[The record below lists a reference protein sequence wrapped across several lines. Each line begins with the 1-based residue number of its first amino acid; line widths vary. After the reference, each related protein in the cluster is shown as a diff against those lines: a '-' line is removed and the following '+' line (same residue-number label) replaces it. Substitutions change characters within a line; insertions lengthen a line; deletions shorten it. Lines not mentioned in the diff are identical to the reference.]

1 MNIEIYIKNN
11 CNFICSK
18 CLIYILYLPPMSNK
32 EIARKF
38 NLLGKVMELHDEN
51 PFKVRSYTSAYASL
65 RKVSSPL
72 VEMSEDELSEI
83 KGVGKAI
90 VGKIVELR
98 DTGRMATLQKYV
110 DITPPGI
117 LEMLQIRGFGP
128 KKVKVMWNQL
138 NITTPGELLM
148 ACQENRLVELKGFG
162 MKTQKALQ
170 EQLEFYFASRGQVHY
185 AYAIDEANELLG
197 LLQDRFAQELVEL
210 TGEIRRKMPIVN
222 AIEIL
227 TTANEEE
234 MEAFILELAE
244 ETPELL
250 SYKGFAVEIT
260 QVEEEFFGMEQ
271 FEKSASKE
279 FLEAADIEYEAHE
292 EEESIF
298 LELEM
303 AYIDPEYRES
313 AMAVD
318 QAKSGTLPDLITNED
333 MLGVVHNHSTY
344 SDGLHTLW
352 EMSDYTRDNG
362 FQYLVMSDHS
372 KAAFYADGLKEDQ
385 VEAQWAEID
394 QINASY
400 DDGFRVY
407 KGIEADILNDGSMD
421 YGDDFLSQFEV
432 VVASIH
438 SQLNMD
444 MEKANRRLIKA
455 IENPHTHILG
465 HMTGRLLL
473 SRAGYPIDH
482 ELIIDACAANGMII
496 ELNANPQRLDMDW
509 TWIPSALEKGVM
521 ISINPDAHVRESI
534 HYMQFGVN
542 VARKAGLTKEHCLN
556 SKNAED
562 FAKWVASLG

>member
-1 MNIEIYIKNN
+1 MN
-11 CNFICSK
+11 
-18 CLIYILYLPPMSNK
+18 NK

-72 VEMSEDELSEI
+72 IEMSEEELSEI

-98 DTGRMATLQKYV
+98 DSGSMVTLQRYV

-128 KKVKVMWNQL
+128 KKVKVIWNQL
-138 NITTPGELLM
+138 NIITPGELLM
-148 ACQENRLVELKGFG
+148 ACQENRLLELKGFG

-185 AYAIDEANELLG
+185 AYVIDEANELLV
-197 LLQDRFAQELVEL
+197 LLKDRFSQSLVEL

-227 TTANEEE
+227 TTASEEE

-244 ETPELL
+244 EIPELL
-250 SYKGFAVEIT
+250 SYKGYAVEIT
-260 QVEEEFFGMEQ
+260 QVEEAYFGMEQ

-279 FLEAADIEYEAHE
+279 FLEAADIEYEAYE

-298 LELEM
+298 LEWDM
-303 AYIDPEYRES
+303 AFVDPEYRES
-313 AMAVD
+313 AMAID
-318 QAKSGTLPDLITNED
+318 QAKYGRLPDLITNGD

-344 SDGLHTLW
+344 SDGLHTLK

-385 VEAQWAEID
+385 VEAQWADID

-421 YGDDFLSQFEV
+421 YGNDFLSQFEV

-496 ELNANPQRLDMDW
+496 ELNANPQRLDIDW

-534 HYMQFGVN
+534 HYMQFGVH
-542 VARKAGLTKEHCLN
+542 VARKAGLSKEQCLN
-556 SKNAED
+556 SKNADD
-562 FAKWVASLG
+562 FARWVASLS

>member
-1 MNIEIYIKNN
+1 
-11 CNFICSK
+11 
-18 CLIYILYLPPMSNK
+18 MSNK

-72 VEMSEDELSEI
+72 VEMSEEELSEI

-98 DTGRMATLQKYV
+98 DSGSMVTLQRYV

-117 LEMLQIRGFGP
+117 FEMLQIRGFGP
-128 KKVKVMWNQL
+128 KKVKVIWNQL

-185 AYAIDEANELLG
+185 AYVIDEANELLV
-197 LLQDRFAQELVEL
+197 LLQDRFSQKLVEL

-227 TTANEEE
+227 TTASEEE

-244 ETPELL
+244 EIPELL
-250 SYKGFAVEIT
+250 SYKGYAVEIT
-260 QVEEEFFGMEQ
+260 QVEEAYFGMEQ

-279 FLEAADIEYEAHE
+279 FLEAADIEYEAYE

-298 LELEM
+298 LEWDM
-303 AYIDPEYRES
+303 AFVDPEYRES

-318 QAKSGTLPDLITNED
+318 QAKYGMLPDLITNED

-344 SDGLHTLW
+344 SDGLHTLK

-421 YGDDFLSQFEV
+421 YGNDFLSQFEV

-534 HYMQFGVN
+534 HYMQFGVH
-542 VARKAGLTKEHCLN
+542 VARKAGLTKEQCLN
-556 SKNAED
+556 SKNADD
-562 FAKWVASLG
+562 FARWVASLS

>member
-1 MNIEIYIKNN
+1 
-11 CNFICSK
+11 
-18 CLIYILYLPPMSNK
+18 MSNK

-72 VEMSEDELSEI
+72 IEMSEEELSEI

-98 DTGRMATLQKYV
+98 DSGSMVTLQRYV

-128 KKVKVMWNQL
+128 KKVKVIWNQL

-185 AYAIDEANELLG
+185 AYVIDEANELLV
-197 LLQDRFAQELVEL
+197 LLQDRFSQKLVEL

-227 TTANEEE
+227 TTASEEE
-234 MEAFILELAE
+234 MEEFILELAE
-244 ETPELL
+244 EIPELL
-250 SYKGFAVEIT
+250 SYKGYAVEIT
-260 QVEEEFFGMEQ
+260 QVEEAYFGMEQ

-279 FLEAADIEYEAHE
+279 FLEAADIEYEPYE

-298 LELEM
+298 LEWDM
-303 AYIDPEYRES
+303 AFVDPEYRES

-318 QAKSGTLPDLITNED
+318 QAKYGTLPDLITNED

-344 SDGLHTLW
+344 SDGLHTLK

-421 YGDDFLSQFEV
+421 YGNDFLSQFEV

-509 TWIPSALEKGVM
+509 TWIPSALEKGVI

-534 HYMQFGVN
+534 HYMQFGVH
-542 VARKAGLTKEHCLN
+542 VARKAGLTKEQCLN
-556 SKNAED
+556 SKNADD
-562 FAKWVASLG
+562 FARWVASLS

>member
-1 MNIEIYIKNN
+1 MN
-11 CNFICSK
+11 
-18 CLIYILYLPPMSNK
+18 NK

-72 VEMSEDELSEI
+72 IEMSEEELCEI

-98 DTGRMATLQKYV
+98 DSGSMVTLQRYV

-128 KKVKVMWNQL
+128 KKVKVIWNQL
-138 NITTPGELLM
+138 NIITPGELLM
-148 ACQENRLVELKGFG
+148 ACQENRLIELKGFG

-185 AYAIDEANELLG
+185 AYVIDEANELLV
-197 LLQDRFAQELVEL
+197 LLKDRFSQSLVEL

-227 TTANEEE
+227 TTASEEE

-244 ETPELL
+244 EIPELL
-250 SYKGFAVEIT
+250 SYKGYAVEIT
-260 QVEEEFFGMEQ
+260 QVEEAYFGMEQ

-279 FLEAADIEYEAHE
+279 FLEAADIEYEAYE

-298 LELEM
+298 LEWDM
-303 AYIDPEYRES
+303 AFVDPEYRES
-313 AMAVD
+313 AMAID
-318 QAKSGTLPDLITNED
+318 QAKYGMLPDLITNED

-344 SDGLHTLW
+344 SDGLHTLK

-385 VEAQWAEID
+385 VEAQWADID

-421 YGDDFLSQFEV
+421 YGNDFLSQFEV

-534 HYMQFGVN
+534 HYMQFGVH
-542 VARKAGLTKEHCLN
+542 VARKAGLTKEQCLN
-556 SKNAED
+556 SKNADD
-562 FAKWVASLG
+562 FARWVASLR

>member
-1 MNIEIYIKNN
+1 MN
-11 CNFICSK
+11 
-18 CLIYILYLPPMSNK
+18 NK

-72 VEMSEDELSEI
+72 IEMSEEELSEI

-98 DTGRMATLQKYV
+98 DSGSMVTLQRYV

-128 KKVKVMWNQL
+128 KKVKVIWNQL
-138 NITTPGELLM
+138 NIITPGELLM

-185 AYAIDEANELLG
+185 AYVIDEANELLV
-197 LLQDRFAQELVEL
+197 LLQDRFSQSLVEL

-227 TTANEEE
+227 TTASEEE

-244 ETPELL
+244 EIPELL
-250 SYKGFAVEIT
+250 SYKGYAVEIT
-260 QVEEEFFGMEQ
+260 QVEEAYFGMEQ

-279 FLEAADIEYEAHE
+279 FLEAADIEYEAYE

-298 LELEM
+298 LEWDM
-303 AYIDPEYRES
+303 AFVDPEYRES
-313 AMAVD
+313 AMAID
-318 QAKSGTLPDLITNED
+318 QAKYGRLPDLITNED

-344 SDGLHTLW
+344 SDGLHTLK

-385 VEAQWAEID
+385 VEAQWADID

-421 YGDDFLSQFEV
+421 YGNDFLSQFEV

-444 MEKANRRLIKA
+444 LEKANRRLIKA

-465 HMTGRLLL
+465 HITGRLLL

-496 ELNANPQRLDMDW
+496 ELNANPQRLDIDW

-534 HYMQFGVN
+534 HYMQFGVH
-542 VARKAGLTKEHCLN
+542 VARKAGLTKEQCLN
-556 SKNAED
+556 SKNADD
-562 FAKWVASLG
+562 FARWVASLS

>member
-1 MNIEIYIKNN
+1 
-11 CNFICSK
+11 
-18 CLIYILYLPPMSNK
+18 MSNK

-72 VEMSEDELSEI
+72 VEMSEEELSEI

-98 DTGRMATLQKYV
+98 DSGSMVTLQRYV

-117 LEMLQIRGFGP
+117 FEMLQIRGFGP
-128 KKVKVMWNQL
+128 KKVKVIWNQL

-185 AYAIDEANELLG
+185 AYVIDEANELLV
-197 LLQDRFAQELVEL
+197 LLQDRFSQKLVEL

-227 TTANEEE
+227 TTASEEE

-244 ETPELL
+244 EIPELL
-250 SYKGFAVEIT
+250 SYKGYAVEIT
-260 QVEEEFFGMEQ
+260 QVEEAYFGMEQ

-279 FLEAADIEYEAHE
+279 FLEAADIEYEAYE

-298 LELEM
+298 LEWDM
-303 AYIDPEYRES
+303 AFVDPEYRES

-318 QAKSGTLPDLITNED
+318 QAKYGMLPDLITNED

-344 SDGLHTLW
+344 SDGLHTLK

-394 QINASY
+394 QINAYY

-421 YGDDFLSQFEV
+421 YGNDFLSQFEV

-482 ELIIDACAANGMII
+482 GLIIDACAANGMII

-509 TWIPSALEKGVM
+509 TWIPSALEKGVI

-534 HYMQFGVN
+534 HYMQFGVH
-542 VARKAGLTKEHCLN
+542 VARKAGLTKEQCLN
-556 SKNAED
+556 SKNADD
-562 FAKWVASLG
+562 FARWVASLS

>member
-1 MNIEIYIKNN
+1 MN
-11 CNFICSK
+11 
-18 CLIYILYLPPMSNK
+18 NK

-72 VEMSEDELSEI
+72 IEMSEEELSEI

-98 DTGRMATLQKYV
+98 DSGSMVTLQRYV

-128 KKVKVMWNQL
+128 KKVKVIWNQL
-138 NITTPGELLM
+138 NIITPGELLM

-185 AYAIDEANELLG
+185 AYVIDEANELLV
-197 LLQDRFAQELVEL
+197 LLQDRFSESLVEL

-227 TTANEEE
+227 TTASEEE

-244 ETPELL
+244 EIPELL
-250 SYKGFAVEIT
+250 SYKGYAVEIT
-260 QVEEEFFGMEQ
+260 QVEEAYFGMEQ

-279 FLEAADIEYEAHE
+279 FLEAADIEYEAYE

-298 LELEM
+298 LEWDM
-303 AYIDPEYRES
+303 TFVDPEYRES
-313 AMAVD
+313 AMAID
-318 QAKSGTLPDLITNED
+318 QAKYGRLPDLITNGD

-344 SDGLHTLW
+344 SDGLHTLK

-362 FQYLVMSDHS
+362 FKYLVMSDHS

-400 DDGFRVY
+400 VDGFRVY

-421 YGDDFLSQFEV
+421 YGNDFLSQFEV

-465 HMTGRLLL
+465 HITGRLLL

-496 ELNANPQRLDMDW
+496 ELNANPQRLDIDW

-534 HYMQFGVN
+534 HYMQFGVH
-542 VARKAGLTKEHCLN
+542 VARKAGLTKEQCLN
-556 SKNAED
+556 SKNADD
-562 FAKWVASLG
+562 FARWVASLS

>member
-1 MNIEIYIKNN
+1 MN
-11 CNFICSK
+11 
-18 CLIYILYLPPMSNK
+18 NK

-72 VEMSEDELSEI
+72 IEMSEEELSEI

-98 DTGRMATLQKYV
+98 DSGSMVTLQRYV

-128 KKVKVMWNQL
+128 KKVKVIWNQL
-138 NITTPGELLM
+138 NIITPGELLM

-185 AYAIDEANELLG
+185 AYVIDEANELLV
-197 LLQDRFAQELVEL
+197 LLQDRFSQSLVEL

-227 TTANEEE
+227 TTASEEE

-244 ETPELL
+244 EIPELL
-250 SYKGFAVEIT
+250 SYKGYAVEIT
-260 QVEEEFFGMEQ
+260 QVEEAYFGMEQ

-279 FLEAADIEYEAHE
+279 FLEAADIEYEAYE

-298 LELEM
+298 LEWDM
-303 AYIDPEYRES
+303 AFVDPEYRES
-313 AMAVD
+313 AMAID
-318 QAKSGTLPDLITNED
+318 QAKYGRLPDLITNGD

-344 SDGLHTLW
+344 SDGLHTLK

-400 DDGFRVY
+400 VDGFRVY

-421 YGDDFLSQFEV
+421 YGNDFLSQFEV

-444 MEKANRRLIKA
+444 LEKANRRLIKA

-465 HMTGRLLL
+465 HITGRLLL

-496 ELNANPQRLDMDW
+496 ELNANPQRLDIDW

-534 HYMQFGVN
+534 HYMQFGVH
-542 VARKAGLTKEHCLN
+542 VARKAGLSKEQCLN
-556 SKNAED
+556 SKNADD
-562 FAKWVASLG
+562 FARWVASLS

>member
-1 MNIEIYIKNN
+1 MN
-11 CNFICSK
+11 
-18 CLIYILYLPPMSNK
+18 NK

-72 VEMSEDELSEI
+72 IEMSEEELSEI

-98 DTGRMATLQKYV
+98 DSGSMVTLQRYV

-128 KKVKVMWNQL
+128 KKVKVIWNQL
-138 NITTPGELLM
+138 NIITPGELLM

-185 AYAIDEANELLG
+185 AYVIDEANELLV
-197 LLQDRFAQELVEL
+197 LLQDRFSQSLVEL

-227 TTANEEE
+227 TTASEEE

-244 ETPELL
+244 EIPELL
-250 SYKGFAVEIT
+250 SYKGYAVEIT
-260 QVEEEFFGMEQ
+260 QVEEAYFGMEQ

-279 FLEAADIEYEAHE
+279 FLEAADIEYEAYE

-298 LELEM
+298 LEWDM
-303 AYIDPEYRES
+303 TFVDPEYRES
-313 AMAVD
+313 AMAID
-318 QAKSGTLPDLITNED
+318 QAKYGRLPDLITNGD

-344 SDGLHTLW
+344 SDGLHTLK

-385 VEAQWAEID
+385 VEAQWADID

-421 YGDDFLSQFEV
+421 YGNDFLSQFEV

-496 ELNANPQRLDMDW
+496 ELNANPQRLDIDW

-534 HYMQFGVN
+534 HYMQFGVH
-542 VARKAGLTKEHCLN
+542 VARKAGLTKEQCLN
-556 SKNAED
+556 SKNADD
-562 FAKWVASLG
+562 FARWVASLS

>member
-1 MNIEIYIKNN
+1 MN
-11 CNFICSK
+11 
-18 CLIYILYLPPMSNK
+18 NK

-72 VEMSEDELSEI
+72 IEMSEEELSEI

-98 DTGRMATLQKYV
+98 DSGSMVTLQRYV

-128 KKVKVMWNQL
+128 KKVKVIWNQL
-138 NITTPGELLM
+138 NIITPGELLM
-148 ACQENRLVELKGFG
+148 ACQENRLLELKGFG

-185 AYAIDEANELLG
+185 AYVIDEANELLV
-197 LLQDRFAQELVEL
+197 LLQDRFSQSLVEL

-227 TTANEEE
+227 TTASEEE

-244 ETPELL
+244 EIPELL
-250 SYKGFAVEIT
+250 SYKGYAVEIT
-260 QVEEEFFGMEQ
+260 QVEEAYFGMEQ

-279 FLEAADIEYEAHE
+279 FLEAADIEYEAYE

-298 LELEM
+298 LEWDM
-303 AYIDPEYRES
+303 TFVDPEYRES
-313 AMAVD
+313 AMAID
-318 QAKSGTLPDLITNED
+318 QAKYGRLPDLITNGD

-344 SDGLHTLW
+344 SDGLHTLK

-400 DDGFRVY
+400 VDGFRVY

-421 YGDDFLSQFEV
+421 YGNDFLSQFEV

-438 SQLNMD
+438 SQLNMY

-496 ELNANPQRLDMDW
+496 ELNANPQRLDIDW

-534 HYMQFGVN
+534 HYMQFGVH
-542 VARKAGLTKEHCLN
+542 VARKAGLSKEQCLN
-556 SKNAED
+556 SKNADD
-562 FAKWVASLG
+562 FARWVASLS

>member
-1 MNIEIYIKNN
+1 MN
-11 CNFICSK
+11 
-18 CLIYILYLPPMSNK
+18 NK

-72 VEMSEDELSEI
+72 IEMSEEELSEI

-98 DTGRMATLQKYV
+98 DSGSMVTLQRYV

-128 KKVKVMWNQL
+128 KKVKVIWNQL
-138 NITTPGELLM
+138 NIITPGELLM
-148 ACQENRLVELKGFG
+148 ACQENRLLELKGFG

-185 AYAIDEANELLG
+185 AYVIDEANELLV
-197 LLQDRFAQELVEL
+197 LLKDRFSQSLVEL

-227 TTANEEE
+227 TTASEEE

-244 ETPELL
+244 EIPELL
-250 SYKGFAVEIT
+250 SYKGYAVEIT
-260 QVEEEFFGMEQ
+260 QVEEAYFGMEQ

-279 FLEAADIEYEAHE
+279 FLEAADIEYEAYE

-298 LELEM
+298 LEWDM
-303 AYIDPEYRES
+303 AFVDPEYRES
-313 AMAVD
+313 AMAID
-318 QAKSGTLPDLITNED
+318 QAKYGMLPDLITNED

-344 SDGLHTLW
+344 SDGLHTLK

-385 VEAQWAEID
+385 VEAQWADID

-421 YGDDFLSQFEV
+421 YGNDFLSQFEV

-496 ELNANPQRLDMDW
+496 ELNANPQRLDIDW

-534 HYMQFGVN
+534 HYMQFGVH
-542 VARKAGLTKEHCLN
+542 VARKAGLSKEQCLN
-556 SKNAED
+556 SKNADD
-562 FAKWVASLG
+562 FARWVASLS

>member
-1 MNIEIYIKNN
+1 MN
-11 CNFICSK
+11 
-18 CLIYILYLPPMSNK
+18 NK

-72 VEMSEDELSEI
+72 IEMSEEELSEI

-98 DTGRMATLQKYV
+98 DSGSMVTLQRYV

-128 KKVKVMWNQL
+128 KKVKVIWNQL
-138 NITTPGELLM
+138 NIITPGELLM
-148 ACQENRLVELKGFG
+148 ACQENRLIELKGFG

-185 AYAIDEANELLG
+185 AYVIDEANELLV
-197 LLQDRFAQELVEL
+197 LLKDRFSQSLVEL

-227 TTANEEE
+227 TTASEEE

-244 ETPELL
+244 EIPELL
-250 SYKGFAVEIT
+250 SYKGYAVEIT
-260 QVEEEFFGMEQ
+260 QVEEAYFGMEQ

-279 FLEAADIEYEAHE
+279 FLEAADIEYEAYE

-298 LELEM
+298 LEWDM
-303 AYIDPEYRES
+303 AFVDPEYRES
-313 AMAVD
+313 AMAID
-318 QAKSGTLPDLITNED
+318 QAKYGMLPDLITNED

-344 SDGLHTLW
+344 SDGLHTLK

-385 VEAQWAEID
+385 VEAQWADID

-421 YGDDFLSQFEV
+421 YGNDFLSQFEV

-534 HYMQFGVN
+534 HYMQFGVH
-542 VARKAGLTKEHCLN
+542 VARKAGLTKEQCLN
-556 SKNAED
+556 SKNADD
-562 FAKWVASLG
+562 FARWVASLR

>member
-1 MNIEIYIKNN
+1 
-11 CNFICSK
+11 
-18 CLIYILYLPPMSNK
+18 MSNK

-72 VEMSEDELSEI
+72 VEMSEEELSEI

-98 DTGRMATLQKYV
+98 DSGSMVTLQRYV

-117 LEMLQIRGFGP
+117 FEMLQIRGFGP
-128 KKVKVMWNQL
+128 KKVKVIWNQL

-185 AYAIDEANELLG
+185 AYVIDEANELLV
-197 LLQDRFAQELVEL
+197 LLQDRFSQKLVEL

-227 TTANEEE
+227 TTASEEE

-244 ETPELL
+244 EIPELL
-250 SYKGFAVEIT
+250 SYKGYAVEIT
-260 QVEEEFFGMEQ
+260 QVEEAYFGMEQ

-279 FLEAADIEYEAHE
+279 FLEAADIEYEAYE

-298 LELEM
+298 LEWDM
-303 AYIDPEYRES
+303 AFVDPEYRES

-318 QAKSGTLPDLITNED
+318 QAKYGMLPDLITNED

-344 SDGLHTLW
+344 SDGLHTLK

-421 YGDDFLSQFEV
+421 YGNDFLSQFEV

-482 ELIIDACAANGMII
+482 GLIIDACAANGMII

-534 HYMQFGVN
+534 HYMQFGVH
-542 VARKAGLTKEHCLN
+542 VARKAGLTKEQCLN
-556 SKNAED
+556 SKNADD
-562 FAKWVASLG
+562 FARWVASLS

>member
-1 MNIEIYIKNN
+1 MN
-11 CNFICSK
+11 
-18 CLIYILYLPPMSNK
+18 NK

-72 VEMSEDELSEI
+72 IEMSEEELSEI
-83 KGVGKAI
+83 KGIGKAI

-98 DTGRMATLQKYV
+98 DSGSMVTLQRYV

-128 KKVKVMWNQL
+128 KKVKVIWNQL
-138 NITTPGELLM
+138 NIITPGELLM
-148 ACQENRLVELKGFG
+148 ACQENRLIELKGFG

-185 AYAIDEANELLG
+185 AYVIDEANELLV
-197 LLQDRFAQELVEL
+197 LLKDRFSQSLVEL

-227 TTANEEE
+227 TTASEEE

-244 ETPELL
+244 EIPELL
-250 SYKGFAVEIT
+250 SYKGYAVEIT
-260 QVEEEFFGMEQ
+260 QVEEAYFGMEQ

-279 FLEAADIEYEAHE
+279 FLEAADIEYEAYE

-298 LELEM
+298 LEWDM
-303 AYIDPEYRES
+303 AFVDPEYRES
-313 AMAVD
+313 AMAID
-318 QAKSGTLPDLITNED
+318 QAKYGMLPDLITNED

-344 SDGLHTLW
+344 SDGLHTLK

-385 VEAQWAEID
+385 VEAQWADID

-421 YGDDFLSQFEV
+421 YGNDFLSQFEV

-534 HYMQFGVN
+534 HYMQFGVH
-542 VARKAGLTKEHCLN
+542 VARKAGLTKEQCLN
-556 SKNAED
+556 SKNADD
-562 FAKWVASLG
+562 FARWVASLR

>member
-1 MNIEIYIKNN
+1 MN
-11 CNFICSK
+11 
-18 CLIYILYLPPMSNK
+18 NK

-72 VEMSEDELSEI
+72 IEMSEEELSEI

-98 DTGRMATLQKYV
+98 DSGSMVTLQRYV

-128 KKVKVMWNQL
+128 KKVKVIWNQL
-138 NITTPGELLM
+138 NIITPGELLM

-185 AYAIDEANELLG
+185 AYVIDEANELLV
-197 LLQDRFAQELVEL
+197 LLKDRFSQSLVEL

-227 TTANEEE
+227 TTASEEE

-244 ETPELL
+244 EIPELL
-250 SYKGFAVEIT
+250 SYKGYAVEIT
-260 QVEEEFFGMEQ
+260 QVEEAYFGMEQ

-279 FLEAADIEYEAHE
+279 FLEAADIEYEAYE

-298 LELEM
+298 LEWDM
-303 AYIDPEYRES
+303 TFVDPEYRES
-313 AMAVD
+313 AMAID
-318 QAKSGTLPDLITNED
+318 QAKYGRLPDLITNGD

-344 SDGLHTLW
+344 SDGLHTLK

-385 VEAQWAEID
+385 VEAQWADID

-421 YGDDFLSQFEV
+421 YGNDFLSQFEV

-496 ELNANPQRLDMDW
+496 ELNANPQRLDIDW

-534 HYMQFGVN
+534 HYMQFGVH
-542 VARKAGLTKEHCLN
+542 VARKAGLTKEQCLN
-556 SKNAED
+556 SKNADD
-562 FAKWVASLG
+562 FARWVASLS

>member
-1 MNIEIYIKNN
+1 
-11 CNFICSK
+11 
-18 CLIYILYLPPMSNK
+18 MSNK

-72 VEMSEDELSEI
+72 IEMSEEELSEI

-98 DTGRMATLQKYV
+98 DSGSMVTLQRYV

-128 KKVKVMWNQL
+128 KKVKVIWNQL

-185 AYAIDEANELLG
+185 AYVIDEANELLV
-197 LLQDRFAQELVEL
+197 LLQDRFSQKLVEL

-227 TTANEEE
+227 TTASEEE
-234 MEAFILELAE
+234 MEEFILELAE
-244 ETPELL
+244 EIPELL
-250 SYKGFAVEIT
+250 SYKGYAVEIT
-260 QVEEEFFGMEQ
+260 QVEEAYFGMEQ

-279 FLEAADIEYEAHE
+279 FLEAADIEYEPYE

-298 LELEM
+298 LEWDM
-303 AYIDPEYRES
+303 AFVDPEYRES
-313 AMAVD
+313 AMAID
-318 QAKSGTLPDLITNED
+318 QAKYGTLPDLITNED

-344 SDGLHTLW
+344 SDGLHTLK

-385 VEAQWAEID
+385 VEAQWADID

-421 YGDDFLSQFEV
+421 YGNDFLSQFEV

-509 TWIPSALEKGVM
+509 TWIPSALEKGVI

-534 HYMQFGVN
+534 HYMQFGVL
-542 VARKAGLTKEHCLN
+542 VARKAGLTKEQCLN
-556 SKNAED
+556 SKNADD
-562 FAKWVASLG
+562 FARWVASLS

>member
-1 MNIEIYIKNN
+1 MN
-11 CNFICSK
+11 
-18 CLIYILYLPPMSNK
+18 NK

-72 VEMSEDELSEI
+72 IEMSEEELSEI

-98 DTGRMATLQKYV
+98 DSGSMVTLQRYV

-128 KKVKVMWNQL
+128 KKVKVIWNQL
-138 NITTPGELLM
+138 NIITPGELLM

-185 AYAIDEANELLG
+185 AYVIDEANELLV
-197 LLQDRFAQELVEL
+197 LLKDRFSQSLVEL

-227 TTANEEE
+227 TTASEEE

-244 ETPELL
+244 EIPELL
-250 SYKGFAVEIT
+250 SYKGYAVEIT
-260 QVEEEFFGMEQ
+260 QVEEAYFGMEQ

-279 FLEAADIEYEAHE
+279 FLEAADIEYEAYE

-298 LELEM
+298 LEWDM
-303 AYIDPEYRES
+303 AFVDPEYRES
-313 AMAVD
+313 AMAID
-318 QAKSGTLPDLITNED
+318 QAKYGMLPDLITNED

-344 SDGLHTLW
+344 SDGLHTLK

-385 VEAQWAEID
+385 VEAQWADID

-421 YGDDFLSQFEV
+421 YGNDFLSQFEV

-496 ELNANPQRLDMDW
+496 ELNANPQRLDIDW

-534 HYMQFGVN
+534 HYMQFGVH
-542 VARKAGLTKEHCLN
+542 VARKAGLTKEQCLN
-556 SKNAED
+556 SKNADD
-562 FAKWVASLG
+562 FARWVASLS

>member
-1 MNIEIYIKNN
+1 
-11 CNFICSK
+11 
-18 CLIYILYLPPMSNK
+18 MSNK

-72 VEMSEDELSEI
+72 VEMSEEELSEI

-98 DTGRMATLQKYV
+98 DSGSMVTLQRYV

-128 KKVKVMWNQL
+128 KKVKVIWNQL
-138 NITTPGELLM
+138 NITIPGELLM

-185 AYAIDEANELLG
+185 AYVIDEANELLV
-197 LLQDRFAQELVEL
+197 LLQDRFSQKLVEL

-227 TTANEEE
+227 TTASEEE
-234 MEAFILELAE
+234 MEEFILELAE
-244 ETPELL
+244 EIPELL
-250 SYKGFAVEIT
+250 SYKGYAVEIT
-260 QVEEEFFGMEQ
+260 QVEEAYFGIEQ

-279 FLEAADIEYEAHE
+279 FLEAADIEYEPYE

-298 LELEM
+298 LEWDM
-303 AYIDPEYRES
+303 AFVDPEYRES

-318 QAKSGTLPDLITNED
+318 QAKYGTLPDLITNED

-344 SDGLHTLW
+344 SDGLHTLK

-421 YGDDFLSQFEV
+421 YGNDFLSQFEV

-509 TWIPSALEKGVM
+509 TWIPSALEKGVI

-534 HYMQFGVN
+534 HYMQFGVH
-542 VARKAGLTKEHCLN
+542 VARKAGLTKEQCLN
-556 SKNAED
+556 SKNADD
-562 FAKWVASLG
+562 FARWVASLS

>member
-1 MNIEIYIKNN
+1 MN
-11 CNFICSK
+11 
-18 CLIYILYLPPMSNK
+18 NK

-72 VEMSEDELSEI
+72 IEMSEEELSEI

-98 DTGRMATLQKYV
+98 DSGSMVTLQRYV

-128 KKVKVMWNQL
+128 KKVKVIWNQL
-138 NITTPGELLM
+138 NIITPGELLM
-148 ACQENRLVELKGFG
+148 ACQENRLLELKGFG

-185 AYAIDEANELLG
+185 AYVIDEANELLV
-197 LLQDRFAQELVEL
+197 LLQDRFSQSLVEL

-227 TTANEEE
+227 TTASEEE

-244 ETPELL
+244 EIPELL
-250 SYKGFAVEIT
+250 SYKGYAVEIT
-260 QVEEEFFGMEQ
+260 QVEEAYFGMEQ

-279 FLEAADIEYEAHE
+279 FLEAADIEYEAYE

-298 LELEM
+298 LEWDM
-303 AYIDPEYRES
+303 AFVDPEYRES
-313 AMAVD
+313 AIAID
-318 QAKSGTLPDLITNED
+318 QAKYGMLPDLITNED

-344 SDGLHTLW
+344 SDGLHTLK

-385 VEAQWAEID
+385 VEAQWADID

-421 YGDDFLSQFEV
+421 YGNDFLSQFEV

-496 ELNANPQRLDMDW
+496 ELNANPQRLDIDW

-534 HYMQFGVN
+534 HYMQFGVH
-542 VARKAGLTKEHCLN
+542 VARKAGLSKEQCLN
-556 SKNAED
+556 SKNADD
-562 FAKWVASLG
+562 FARWVASLS

>member
-1 MNIEIYIKNN
+1 MN
-11 CNFICSK
+11 
-18 CLIYILYLPPMSNK
+18 NK
-32 EIARKF
+32 EIERKF

-72 VEMSEDELSEI
+72 IEMSEEELSEI

-98 DTGRMATLQKYV
+98 DSGSMVTLQRYV

-128 KKVKVMWNQL
+128 KKVKVIWNQL
-138 NITTPGELLM
+138 NIITPGELLM

-185 AYAIDEANELLG
+185 AYVIDEANELLV
-197 LLQDRFAQELVEL
+197 LLQDRFSQSLVEL

-227 TTANEEE
+227 TTASEEE

-244 ETPELL
+244 EIPELL
-250 SYKGFAVEIT
+250 SYKGYAVEIT
-260 QVEEEFFGMEQ
+260 QVEEAYFGMEQ

-279 FLEAADIEYEAHE
+279 FLEAADIEYEAYE

-298 LELEM
+298 LEWDM
-303 AYIDPEYRES
+303 TFVDPEYRES
-313 AMAVD
+313 AMAID
-318 QAKSGTLPDLITNED
+318 QAKYGRLPDLITNGD

-344 SDGLHTLW
+344 SDGLHTLK

-400 DDGFRVY
+400 VDGFRVY

-421 YGDDFLSQFEV
+421 YGNDFLSQFEV

-444 MEKANRRLIKA
+444 LEKANRRLIKA

-465 HMTGRLLL
+465 HITGRLLL

-534 HYMQFGVN
+534 HYMQFGVH
-542 VARKAGLTKEHCLN
+542 VARKAGLTKEQCLN
-556 SKNAED
+556 SKNADD
-562 FAKWVASLG
+562 FARWVAALS

>member
-1 MNIEIYIKNN
+1 MN
-11 CNFICSK
+11 
-18 CLIYILYLPPMSNK
+18 NK

-72 VEMSEDELSEI
+72 IEMSEEELSEI

-98 DTGRMATLQKYV
+98 DSGSMVTLQRYV

-128 KKVKVMWNQL
+128 KKVKVIWNQL
-138 NITTPGELLM
+138 NIITPGELLM
-148 ACQENRLVELKGFG
+148 ACQENRLLELKGFG

-185 AYAIDEANELLG
+185 AYVIDEANELLA
-197 LLQDRFAQELVEL
+197 LLQNRFSESLVEL

-227 TTANEEE
+227 TTASEEE

-244 ETPELL
+244 EIPELL
-250 SYKGFAVEIT
+250 SYKGYAVEIT
-260 QVEEEFFGMEQ
+260 QVEEAYFGMEQ

-279 FLEAADIEYEAHE
+279 FLEAADIEYEAYE

-298 LELEM
+298 LEWDM
-303 AYIDPEYRES
+303 AFVDPEYRES
-313 AMAVD
+313 AMAID
-318 QAKSGTLPDLITNED
+318 QAKYGMLPDLITNED

-344 SDGLHTLW
+344 SDGLHTLK

-385 VEAQWAEID
+385 VEAQWADID

-421 YGDDFLSQFEV
+421 YGNDFLSQFEV

-496 ELNANPQRLDMDW
+496 ELNANPQRLDIDW

-534 HYMQFGVN
+534 HYMQFGVH
-542 VARKAGLTKEHCLN
+542 VARKAGLSKEQCLN
-556 SKNAED
+556 SKNADD
-562 FAKWVASLG
+562 FARWVASLS

>member
-1 MNIEIYIKNN
+1 
-11 CNFICSK
+11 
-18 CLIYILYLPPMSNK
+18 
-32 EIARKF
+32 
-38 NLLGKVMELHDEN
+38 
-51 PFKVRSYTSAYASL
+51 
-65 RKVSSPL
+65 
-72 VEMSEDELSEI
+72 
-83 KGVGKAI
+83 
-90 VGKIVELR
+90 
-98 DTGRMATLQKYV
+98 
-110 DITPPGI
+110 
-117 LEMLQIRGFGP
+117 MLQIRGFGP
-128 KKVKVMWNQL
+128 KKVKVIWNQL

-185 AYAIDEANELLG
+185 AYVIDEANELLV
-197 LLQDRFAQELVEL
+197 LLQDRFSQKLVEL

-227 TTANEEE
+227 TTASEEE

-244 ETPELL
+244 EIPELL
-250 SYKGFAVEIT
+250 SYKGYAVEIT
-260 QVEEEFFGMEQ
+260 QVEEAYFGMEQ

-279 FLEAADIEYEAHE
+279 FLEAADIEYEAYE

-298 LELEM
+298 LEWDM
-303 AYIDPEYRES
+303 AFVDPEYRES

-318 QAKSGTLPDLITNED
+318 QAKYGMLPDLITNED

-344 SDGLHTLW
+344 SDGLHTLK

-421 YGDDFLSQFEV
+421 YGNDFLSQFEV

-482 ELIIDACAANGMII
+482 GLIIDACAANGMII

-509 TWIPSALEKGVM
+509 TWIPSALEKGVI

-534 HYMQFGVN
+534 HYMQFGVH
-542 VARKAGLTKEHCLN
+542 VARKAGLTKEQCLN
-556 SKNAED
+556 SKNADD
-562 FAKWVASLG
+562 FARWVASLS

>member
-1 MNIEIYIKNN
+1 
-11 CNFICSK
+11 
-18 CLIYILYLPPMSNK
+18 MSNK
-32 EIARKF
+32 EIARAF

-51 PFKVRSYTSAYASL
+51 PFKIRSYTSAYGSL
-65 RKVSSPL
+65 RKVTAPL
-72 VEMSEDELSEI
+72 IEMSEDELSEI

-90 VGKIVELR
+90 VGKIIELR
-98 DTGRMATLQKYV
+98 DTGTMATLQRYV
-110 DITPPGI
+110 DMTPSGI

-162 MKTQKALQ
+162 IKTQTALQ

-185 AYAIDEANELLG
+185 AYIAAEANELIKM
-197 LLQDRFAQELVEL
+197 LQDRFAQDLVEL
-210 TGEIRRKMPIVN
+210 TGEIRRMMPVVK
-222 AIEIL
+222 AIEVL
-227 TTANEEE
+227 TTASEDK
-234 MEAFILELAE
+234 MAAFISELSDE
-244 ETPELL
+244 PTEVLT
-250 SYKGFAVEIT
+250 YKGFPVEIT
-260 QVEEEFFGMEQ
+260 EVEEQYFGMEQ
-271 FEKSASKE
+271 FEKSASQE
-279 FLEAADIEYEAHE
+279 FLDAADIEYEPYD

-298 LELEM
+298 VEWDM
-303 AYIDPEYRES
+303 AYVEPEYRES
-313 AMAVD
+313 AIAVE
-318 QAKSGTLPDLITNED
+318 QAKSGALPDLITNED
-333 MLGVVHNHSTY
+333 MLGAVHNHSTY
-344 SDGLHTLW
+344 SDGLHTLR
-352 EMSDYTRDNG
+352 EMADYTRDSG

-385 VEAQWAEID
+385 VEAQWNEID
-394 QINASY
+394 EINATY
-400 DDGFRVY
+400 DDGFKVY

-444 MEKANRRLIKA
+444 IDKASRRLIKA

-473 SRAGYPIDH
+473 SRAGYPVDH

-534 HYMQFGVN
+534 HFMQYGVN
-542 VARKAGLTKEHCLN
+542 VARKAGLTKDQCLN
-556 SKNAED
+556 SKNADE
-562 FAKWVASLG
+562 FAKWVSSLG

>member
-1 MNIEIYIKNN
+1 
-11 CNFICSK
+11 
-18 CLIYILYLPPMSNK
+18 MSNK

-72 VEMSEDELSEI
+72 VEMSEEELSEI

-98 DTGRMATLQKYV
+98 DSGSMVTLQRYV

-117 LEMLQIRGFGP
+117 FEMLQIRGFGP
-128 KKVKVMWNQL
+128 KKVKVIWNQL

-185 AYAIDEANELLG
+185 AYVIDEANELLV
-197 LLQDRFAQELVEL
+197 LLQDRFSQKLVEL

-227 TTANEEE
+227 TTASEEE

-244 ETPELL
+244 EIPELL
-250 SYKGFAVEIT
+250 SYKGYAVEIT
-260 QVEEEFFGMEQ
+260 QVEEAYFGMEQ

-279 FLEAADIEYEAHE
+279 FLEAADIEYEAYE

-298 LELEM
+298 LEWDM
-303 AYIDPEYRES
+303 AFVDPEYRES
-313 AMAVD
+313 AMAID
-318 QAKSGTLPDLITNED
+318 QAKYGTLPDLITNED

-344 SDGLHTLW
+344 SDGLHTLK

-394 QINASY
+394 QINAYY

-421 YGDDFLSQFEV
+421 YGNDFLSQFEV

-444 MEKANRRLIKA
+444 MDKANRRLIRA

-465 HMTGRLLL
+465 HITGRLLL

-534 HYMQFGVN
+534 HHMQFGVQ
-542 VARKAGLTKEHCLN
+542 VARKAGLTKEQCLN
-556 SKNAED
+556 SKNADD
-562 FAKWVASLG
+562 FARWVSSLS

>member
-1 MNIEIYIKNN
+1 MN
-11 CNFICSK
+11 
-18 CLIYILYLPPMSNK
+18 NK

-72 VEMSEDELSEI
+72 IEMSEEELSEI

-98 DTGRMATLQKYV
+98 DSGSMVTLQRYV

-128 KKVKVMWNQL
+128 KKVKVIWNQL
-138 NITTPGELLM
+138 NIITPGELLM

-185 AYAIDEANELLG
+185 AYVIDEANELLV
-197 LLQDRFAQELVEL
+197 LLQDRFSQSLVEL

-227 TTANEEE
+227 TTASEEE

-244 ETPELL
+244 EIPELL
-250 SYKGFAVEIT
+250 SYKGYAVEIT
-260 QVEEEFFGMEQ
+260 QVEEAYFGMEQ

-279 FLEAADIEYEAHE
+279 FLEAADIEYEAYE

-298 LELEM
+298 LEWDM
-303 AYIDPEYRES
+303 TFVDPEYRES
-313 AMAVD
+313 AMAID
-318 QAKSGTLPDLITNED
+318 QAKYGRLPDLITNGD

-344 SDGLHTLW
+344 SDGLHTLK

-400 DDGFRVY
+400 VDGFRVY

-421 YGDDFLSQFEV
+421 YGNDFLSQFEV

-496 ELNANPQRLDMDW
+496 ELNANPQRLDIDW

-534 HYMQFGVN
+534 HYMQFGVH
-542 VARKAGLTKEHCLN
+542 VARKAGLTKEQCLN
-556 SKNAED
+556 SKNADD
-562 FAKWVASLG
+562 FARWVASLS

>member
-1 MNIEIYIKNN
+1 MN
-11 CNFICSK
+11 
-18 CLIYILYLPPMSNK
+18 NK

-72 VEMSEDELSEI
+72 IEMSEEELSEI

-98 DTGRMATLQKYV
+98 DSGSMVTLQRYV

-128 KKVKVMWNQL
+128 KKVKVIWNQL
-138 NITTPGELLM
+138 NIITPGELLM

-185 AYAIDEANELLG
+185 AYVIDEANELLV
-197 LLQDRFAQELVEL
+197 LLQDRFSQSLVEL

-227 TTANEEE
+227 TTASEEE

-244 ETPELL
+244 EIPELL
-250 SYKGFAVEIT
+250 SYKGYAVEIT
-260 QVEEEFFGMEQ
+260 QVEEAYFGMEQ

-279 FLEAADIEYEAHE
+279 FLEAADIEYEAYE

-298 LELEM
+298 LEWDM
-303 AYIDPEYRES
+303 TFVDPEYRES
-313 AMAVD
+313 AMAID
-318 QAKSGTLPDLITNED
+318 QAKYGRLPDLITNGD

-344 SDGLHTLW
+344 SDGLHTLK

-400 DDGFRVY
+400 VDGFRVY

-421 YGDDFLSQFEV
+421 YGNDFLSQFEV

-444 MEKANRRLIKA
+444 LEKANRRLIKA

-465 HMTGRLLL
+465 HITGRLLL

-496 ELNANPQRLDMDW
+496 ELNANPQRLDIDW

-534 HYMQFGVN
+534 HYMQFGVH
-542 VARKAGLTKEHCLN
+542 VARKAGLTKEECLN
-556 SKNAED
+556 SKNADD
-562 FAKWVASLG
+562 FARWVASLS

>member
-1 MNIEIYIKNN
+1 
-11 CNFICSK
+11 
-18 CLIYILYLPPMSNK
+18 MSNK
-32 EIARKF
+32 EIARAF

-51 PFKVRSYTSAYASL
+51 PFKIRSYTSAYGSL
-65 RKVSSPL
+65 RKVTAPL
-72 VEMSEDELSEI
+72 IEMSEDELSEI

-90 VGKIVELR
+90 VGKIIELR
-98 DTGRMATLQKYV
+98 DTGTMATLQRYV
-110 DITPPGI
+110 DMTPSGI

-162 MKTQKALQ
+162 IKTQTALQ

-185 AYAIDEANELLG
+185 AYIAAEANELIKM
-197 LLQDRFAQELVEL
+197 LQDRFAQDLIEL
-210 TGEIRRKMPIVN
+210 TGEIRRMMPVVK
-222 AIEIL
+222 AIEVL
-227 TTANEEE
+227 TTASEDK
-234 MEAFILELAE
+234 MAAFI
-244 ETPELL
+244 
-250 SYKGFAVEIT
+250 
-260 QVEEEFFGMEQ
+260 
-271 FEKSASKE
+271 
-279 FLEAADIEYEAHE
+279 
-292 EEESIF
+292 
-298 LELEM
+298 
-303 AYIDPEYRES
+303 PEYRES
-313 AMAVD
+313 AIAVE
-318 QAKSGTLPDLITNED
+318 QAKSGALPDLITNED
-333 MLGVVHNHSTY
+333 MLGAVHNHSTY
-344 SDGLHTLW
+344 SDGLHTLR
-352 EMSDYTRDNG
+352 EMADYTRDSG

-385 VEAQWAEID
+385 VEAQWNEID
-394 QINASY
+394 EINATY
-400 DDGFRVY
+400 DDGFKVY

-444 MEKANRRLIKA
+444 IDKASRRLIKA

-473 SRAGYPIDH
+473 SRAGYPVDH

-534 HYMQFGVN
+534 HFMQYGVN
-542 VARKAGLTKEHCLN
+542 VARKAGLTKDQCLN
-556 SKNAED
+556 SKNADE
-562 FAKWVASLG
+562 FAKWVSSLG

>member
-1 MNIEIYIKNN
+1 MN
-11 CNFICSK
+11 
-18 CLIYILYLPPMSNK
+18 NK

-72 VEMSEDELSEI
+72 IEMSEEELSEI

-98 DTGRMATLQKYV
+98 DSGSMVTLQRYV

-128 KKVKVMWNQL
+128 KKVKVIWNQL
-138 NITTPGELLM
+138 NIITPGELLM

-185 AYAIDEANELLG
+185 AYVIDEANELLV
-197 LLQDRFAQELVEL
+197 LLKDRFSQSLVEL

-227 TTANEEE
+227 TTASEEE

-244 ETPELL
+244 EIPELL
-250 SYKGFAVEIT
+250 SYKGYAVEIT
-260 QVEEEFFGMEQ
+260 QVEEAYFGMEQ

-279 FLEAADIEYEAHE
+279 FLEAADIEYEAYE

-298 LELEM
+298 LEWDM
-303 AYIDPEYRES
+303 AFVDPEYRES
-313 AMAVD
+313 AMAID
-318 QAKSGTLPDLITNED
+318 QAKYGMLPDLITNED

-344 SDGLHTLW
+344 SDGLHTLK

-385 VEAQWAEID
+385 VEAQWADID

-421 YGDDFLSQFEV
+421 YGNDFLSQFEV

-465 HMTGRLLL
+465 HITGRLLL

-496 ELNANPQRLDMDW
+496 ELNANPQRLDIDW

-534 HYMQFGVN
+534 HYMQFGVH
-542 VARKAGLTKEHCLN
+542 VARKAGLSKEQCLN
-556 SKNAED
+556 SKNADD
-562 FAKWVASLG
+562 FARWVASLS

>member
-1 MNIEIYIKNN
+1 
-11 CNFICSK
+11 
-18 CLIYILYLPPMSNK
+18 MSNK

-51 PFKVRSYTSAYASL
+51 PFKIRSYTSAYASL
-65 RKVSSPL
+65 RKVSAPL
-72 VEMSEDELSEI
+72 IEMSEEELSEI

-90 VGKIVELR
+90 VGKIIELR
-98 DTGRMATLQKYV
+98 ETGNMATLQRYV
-110 DITPPGI
+110 DMTPAGI

-138 NITTPGELLM
+138 NITTPGELLL

-162 MKTQKALQ
+162 MKTQTALQ
-170 EQLEFYFASRGQVHY
+170 SQLEFYFASRGQAHY
-185 AYAIDEANELLG
+185 AYIIDEANELLK
-197 LLQDRFAQELVEL
+197 LLQDKFAQDLVEL
-210 TGEIRRKMPIVN
+210 TGEIRRMMPIVN

-227 TTANEEE
+227 TTADAAQ
-234 MEAFILELAE
+234 MEAYISSLSE
-244 ETPELL
+244 EAPEMIN
-250 SYKGFAVEIT
+250 YKGFAVEIT
-260 QVEEEFFGMEQ
+260 QVEEEYFGMEQ

-279 FLEAADIEYEAHE
+279 FLEEADIEYEAYDE
-292 EEESIF
+292 EETIF
-298 LELEM
+298 IEWDM
-303 AYIDPEYRES
+303 AYVDPEYRES
-313 AMAVD
+313 AIAVE
-318 QAKSGTLPDLITNED
+318 QSKAGSLPELITDED

-344 SDGLHTLW
+344 SDGLHSLR

-394 QINASY
+394 EINASY

-444 MEKANRRLIKA
+444 SEKANRRLIKA

-473 SRAGYPIDH
+473 SRAGYPVDH

-534 HYMQFGVN
+534 HYMKYGVK
-542 VARKAGLTKEHCLN
+542 VARKGGLTKEQCLN
-556 SKNAED
+556 SKNASD

>member
-1 MNIEIYIKNN
+1 MN
-11 CNFICSK
+11 
-18 CLIYILYLPPMSNK
+18 NK

-72 VEMSEDELSEI
+72 IEMSEEELSEI

-98 DTGRMATLQKYV
+98 DSGSMVTLQRYV

-128 KKVKVMWNQL
+128 KKVKVIWNQL
-138 NITTPGELLM
+138 NIITPGELLM

-185 AYAIDEANELLG
+185 AYVIDEANELLV
-197 LLQDRFAQELVEL
+197 LLQDRFSQSLVEL

-227 TTANEEE
+227 TTASEEE

-244 ETPELL
+244 EIPELL
-250 SYKGFAVEIT
+250 SYKGYAVEIT
-260 QVEEEFFGMEQ
+260 QVEEAYFGMEQ

-279 FLEAADIEYEAHE
+279 FLEAADIEYEAYE

-298 LELEM
+298 LEWDM
-303 AYIDPEYRES
+303 TFVDPEYRES
-313 AMAVD
+313 AMAID
-318 QAKSGTLPDLITNED
+318 QAKYGRLPDLITNGD

-344 SDGLHTLW
+344 SDGLHTLK

-400 DDGFRVY
+400 VDGFRVY

-421 YGDDFLSQFEV
+421 YGNDFLSQFEV

-465 HMTGRLLL
+465 HITGRLLL

-496 ELNANPQRLDMDW
+496 ELNANPQRLDMYW

-534 HYMQFGVN
+534 HYMQFGVH
-542 VARKAGLTKEHCLN
+542 VARKAGLTKEQCLN
-556 SKNAED
+556 SKNADD
-562 FAKWVASLG
+562 FARWVASLS

>member
-1 MNIEIYIKNN
+1 MN
-11 CNFICSK
+11 
-18 CLIYILYLPPMSNK
+18 NK

-72 VEMSEDELSEI
+72 IEMSEEELSEI

-98 DTGRMATLQKYV
+98 DSGSMVTLQRYV

-128 KKVKVMWNQL
+128 KKVKVIWNQL
-138 NITTPGELLM
+138 NIITPGELLM

-185 AYAIDEANELLG
+185 AYVIDEANELLV
-197 LLQDRFAQELVEL
+197 LLKDRFSQSLVEL

-227 TTANEEE
+227 TTASEEE

-244 ETPELL
+244 EIPELL
-250 SYKGFAVEIT
+250 SYKGYAVEIT
-260 QVEEEFFGMEQ
+260 QVEEAYFGMEQ

-279 FLEAADIEYEAHE
+279 FLEAADIEYEAYE

-298 LELEM
+298 LEWDM
-303 AYIDPEYRES
+303 AFVDPEYRES
-313 AMAVD
+313 AMAID
-318 QAKSGTLPDLITNED
+318 QAKYGMLPDLITNED

-344 SDGLHTLW
+344 SDGLHTLK

-385 VEAQWAEID
+385 VEAQWADID

-421 YGDDFLSQFEV
+421 YGNDFLSQFEV

-496 ELNANPQRLDMDW
+496 ELNANPQRLDIDW

-534 HYMQFGVN
+534 HYMQFGVH
-542 VARKAGLTKEHCLN
+542 VARKAGLSKEQCLN
-556 SKNAED
+556 SKNADD
-562 FAKWVASLG
+562 FARWVASLS

>member
-1 MNIEIYIKNN
+1 
-11 CNFICSK
+11 
-18 CLIYILYLPPMSNK
+18 MSNK

-51 PFKVRSYTSAYASL
+51 PFKIRSYTSAYASL
-65 RKVSSPL
+65 RKVSAPL
-72 VEMSEDELSEI
+72 IEMSEAELSEI

-90 VGKIVELR
+90 IGKIIELR
-98 DTGRMATLQKYV
+98 DTGNMTTLQRYV
-110 DITPPGI
+110 DMTPVGI

-138 NITTPGELLM
+138 NITTPGELLL

-162 MKTQKALQ
+162 MKTQTALQ
-170 EQLEFYFASRGQVHY
+170 AQLEFYFASHGQAHY
-185 AYAIDEANELLG
+185 AYIVDEANELLR
-197 LLQDRFAQELVEL
+197 LLQDKFAHDLVEL
-210 TGEIRRKMPIVN
+210 TGEIRRMMPIVK

-227 TTANEEE
+227 TTANEDE
-234 MEAFILELAE
+234 MAAYIMSLAE
-244 ETPELL
+244 KSFESLTF
-250 SYKGFAVEIT
+250 KGFAVEIT
-260 QVEEEFFGMEQ
+260 QVEEEYFGMEQ
-271 FEKSASKE
+271 FEKSSSKE
-279 FLEAADIEYEAHE
+279 FLEAADIEYEPYD

-298 LELEM
+298 LEWDM
-303 AYIDPEYRES
+303 AYVDPEYRES
-313 AMAVD
+313 AIAVD
-318 QAKSGTLPDLITNED
+318 QAKSGTLPELITEQD

-344 SDGLHTLW
+344 SDGLHTLR
-352 EMSDYTRDNG
+352 EMADYTRDSG

-394 QINASY
+394 EINASY
-400 DDGFRVY
+400 KDGFRVY

-444 MEKANRRLIKA
+444 EEKANRRLIKA
-455 IENPHTHILG
+455 IENPYTHILG

-473 SRAGYPIDH
+473 SRAGYPVNH

-521 ISINPDAHVRESI
+521 MSINPDAHVRESI
-534 HYMQFGVN
+534 HFMKYGVK
-542 VARKAGLTKEHCLN
+542 VARKGGLTKEQCLN
-556 SKNAED
+556 SKNATE
-562 FAKWVASLG
+562 FAKWVASLS

>member
-1 MNIEIYIKNN
+1 
-11 CNFICSK
+11 
-18 CLIYILYLPPMSNK
+18 MSNK

-72 VEMSEDELSEI
+72 VEMSEEELSEI

-98 DTGRMATLQKYV
+98 DSGSMVTLQRYV

-117 LEMLQIRGFGP
+117 FEMLQIRGFGP
-128 KKVKVMWNQL
+128 KKVKVIWNQL

-185 AYAIDEANELLG
+185 AYVIDEANELLV
-197 LLQDRFAQELVEL
+197 LLQDRFSQKLVEL

-227 TTANEEE
+227 TTASEEE

-244 ETPELL
+244 EIPELL
-250 SYKGFAVEIT
+250 SYKGYAVEIT
-260 QVEEEFFGMEQ
+260 QVEEAYFGMEQ

-279 FLEAADIEYEAHE
+279 FLEAADIEYEAYE

-298 LELEM
+298 LEWDM
-303 AYIDPEYRES
+303 AFVDPEYRES

-318 QAKSGTLPDLITNED
+318 QAKYGMLPDLITNED

-344 SDGLHTLW
+344 SDGLHTLK

-394 QINASY
+394 QINAYY

-421 YGDDFLSQFEV
+421 YGNDFLSQFEV

-444 MEKANRRLIKA
+444 MDKANRRLIRA

-465 HMTGRLLL
+465 HITGRLLL

-509 TWIPSALEKGVM
+509 TWIPSALEKGVI

-534 HYMQFGVN
+534 HYMQFGVH
-542 VARKAGLTKEHCLN
+542 VARKAGLTKEQCLN
-556 SKNAED
+556 SKNADD
-562 FAKWVASLG
+562 FARWVASLS

>member
-1 MNIEIYIKNN
+1 MN
-11 CNFICSK
+11 
-18 CLIYILYLPPMSNK
+18 NK

-72 VEMSEDELSEI
+72 IEMSEEELSEI

-98 DTGRMATLQKYV
+98 DSGSMVTLQRYV

-128 KKVKVMWNQL
+128 KKVKVIWNQL
-138 NITTPGELLM
+138 NIITPGELLM

-185 AYAIDEANELLG
+185 AYVIDEANELLV
-197 LLQDRFAQELVEL
+197 LLKDRFSQSLVEL

-227 TTANEEE
+227 TTASEEE

-244 ETPELL
+244 EIPELL
-250 SYKGFAVEIT
+250 SYKGYAVEIT
-260 QVEEEFFGMEQ
+260 QVEEAYFGMEQ

-279 FLEAADIEYEAHE
+279 FLEAADIEYEAYE

-298 LELEM
+298 LEWDM
-303 AYIDPEYRES
+303 AFVDPEYRES
-313 AMAVD
+313 AMAID
-318 QAKSGTLPDLITNED
+318 QAKYGMLPDLITNED

-344 SDGLHTLW
+344 SDGLHTLK

-385 VEAQWAEID
+385 VEAQWADID

-421 YGDDFLSQFEV
+421 YGNDFLSQFEV

-444 MEKANRRLIKA
+444 LEKANRRLIKA

-465 HMTGRLLL
+465 HITGRLLL

-496 ELNANPQRLDMDW
+496 ELNANPQRLDIDW

-534 HYMQFGVN
+534 HYMQFGVH
-542 VARKAGLTKEHCLN
+542 VARKAGLSKEQCLN
-556 SKNAED
+556 SKNADD
-562 FAKWVASLG
+562 FARWVASLS

>member
-1 MNIEIYIKNN
+1 
-11 CNFICSK
+11 
-18 CLIYILYLPPMSNK
+18 MSNK

-51 PFKVRSYTSAYASL
+51 PFRVRSYTSAYASL

-72 VEMSEDELSEI
+72 VEMSEEELSEI

-98 DTGRMATLQKYV
+98 DSGSMVTLQRYV

-128 KKVKVMWNQL
+128 KKVKVIWNQL

-185 AYAIDEANELLG
+185 AYVIDEANELLV
-197 LLQDRFAQELVEL
+197 LLQDRFSQKLVEL

-227 TTANEEE
+227 TTASEEE

-244 ETPELL
+244 EIPELL
-250 SYKGFAVEIT
+250 SYKGYAVEIT
-260 QVEEEFFGMEQ
+260 QVEEAYFGMEQ

-279 FLEAADIEYEAHE
+279 FLEAADIEYEAYE

-298 LELEM
+298 LEWDM
-303 AYIDPEYRES
+303 AFVDPEYRES
-313 AMAVD
+313 AMAID
-318 QAKSGTLPDLITNED
+318 QAKYGTLPDLITNED

-344 SDGLHTLW
+344 SDGLHTLK

-394 QINASY
+394 QINAYY

-421 YGDDFLSQFEV
+421 YGNDFLSQFEV

-444 MEKANRRLIKA
+444 MDKANRRLIRA

-465 HMTGRLLL
+465 HITGRLLL
-473 SRAGYPIDH
+473 SRAGYPINH

-534 HYMQFGVN
+534 HHMQFGVQ
-542 VARKAGLTKEHCLN
+542 VARKAGLTKEQCLN
-556 SKNAED
+556 SKNADD
-562 FAKWVASLG
+562 FARWVSSLS

>member
-1 MNIEIYIKNN
+1 MN
-11 CNFICSK
+11 
-18 CLIYILYLPPMSNK
+18 NK

-72 VEMSEDELSEI
+72 IEMSEEELSEI

-98 DTGRMATLQKYV
+98 DSGSMVTLQRYV

-128 KKVKVMWNQL
+128 KKVKVIWNQL
-138 NITTPGELLM
+138 NIITPGELLM
-148 ACQENRLVELKGFG
+148 ACQENRLLELKGFG

-185 AYAIDEANELLG
+185 AYVIDEANELLV
-197 LLQDRFAQELVEL
+197 LLKDRFSQSLVEL

-227 TTANEEE
+227 TTASEEE

-244 ETPELL
+244 EIPELL
-250 SYKGFAVEIT
+250 SYKGYAVEIT
-260 QVEEEFFGMEQ
+260 QVEEAYFGMEQ

-279 FLEAADIEYEAHE
+279 FLEAADIEYEAYE

-298 LELEM
+298 LEWDM
-303 AYIDPEYRES
+303 AFVDPEYRES
-313 AMAVD
+313 AMAID
-318 QAKSGTLPDLITNED
+318 QAKYGMLPDLITNED

-344 SDGLHTLW
+344 SDGLHTLK

-385 VEAQWAEID
+385 VEAQWADID

-421 YGDDFLSQFEV
+421 YGNDFLSQFEV

-496 ELNANPQRLDMDW
+496 ELNANPQRLDIDW

-534 HYMQFGVN
+534 HYMQFGVH
-542 VARKAGLTKEHCLN
+542 VARKAGLTKEQCLN
-556 SKNAED
+556 SKNADD
-562 FAKWVASLG
+562 FARWVASLS

>member
-1 MNIEIYIKNN
+1 MN
-11 CNFICSK
+11 
-18 CLIYILYLPPMSNK
+18 NK

-72 VEMSEDELSEI
+72 IEMSEEELSEI

-98 DTGRMATLQKYV
+98 DSGSMVTLQRYV

-128 KKVKVMWNQL
+128 KKVKVIWNQL
-138 NITTPGELLM
+138 NIITPGELLM
-148 ACQENRLVELKGFG
+148 ACQENRLLELKGFG

-185 AYAIDEANELLG
+185 AYVIDEANELLV
-197 LLQDRFAQELVEL
+197 LLQDRFSQSLVEL

-227 TTANEEE
+227 TTASEEE

-244 ETPELL
+244 EIPELL
-250 SYKGFAVEIT
+250 SYKGYAVEIT
-260 QVEEEFFGMEQ
+260 QVEEAYFGMEQ

-279 FLEAADIEYEAHE
+279 FLEAADIEYEAYE

-298 LELEM
+298 LEWDM
-303 AYIDPEYRES
+303 AFVDPEYRES
-313 AMAVD
+313 AMAID
-318 QAKSGTLPDLITNED
+318 QAKYGMLPDLITNED

-344 SDGLHTLW
+344 SDGLHTLK

-385 VEAQWAEID
+385 VEAQWADID

-421 YGDDFLSQFEV
+421 YGNDFLSQFEV

-496 ELNANPQRLDMDW
+496 ELNANPQRLDIDW

-534 HYMQFGVN
+534 HYMQFGVH
-542 VARKAGLTKEHCLN
+542 VARKAGLSKEQCLN
-556 SKNAED
+556 SKNADD
-562 FAKWVASLG
+562 FARWVASLS

>member
-1 MNIEIYIKNN
+1 
-11 CNFICSK
+11 
-18 CLIYILYLPPMSNK
+18 MSNK

-72 VEMSEDELSEI
+72 VEMSEEELSEI

-98 DTGRMATLQKYV
+98 DSGSMVTLQRYV

-117 LEMLQIRGFGP
+117 FEMLQIRGFGP
-128 KKVKVMWNQL
+128 KKVKVIWNQL

-185 AYAIDEANELLG
+185 AYVIDEANELLV
-197 LLQDRFAQELVEL
+197 LLQDRFSQKLVEL

-227 TTANEEE
+227 TTASEEE

-244 ETPELL
+244 EIPELL
-250 SYKGFAVEIT
+250 SYKGYAVEIT
-260 QVEEEFFGMEQ
+260 QVEEAYFGMEQ

-279 FLEAADIEYEAHE
+279 FLEAADIEYEAYE

-298 LELEM
+298 LEWDM
-303 AYIDPEYRES
+303 AFVDPEYRES

-318 QAKSGTLPDLITNED
+318 QAKYGMLPDLITNED

-344 SDGLHTLW
+344 SDGLHTLK

-421 YGDDFLSQFEV
+421 YGNDFLSQFEV

-534 HYMQFGVN
+534 HYMQFGVH
-542 VARKAGLTKEHCLN
+542 VARKAGLTKEECLN
-556 SKNAED
+556 SKNADD
-562 FAKWVASLG
+562 FARWVASLS